1 MQQVKENSFFMH
13 TSKLCGEVSMTNYL
27 PAAMKLGRFCI
38 WDFAKN
44 AWLSLNQVGPTP
56 DHAATWIISYIAV
69 FFFVLF
75 CLLVFGREVNKIFQH
90 SNTSSCILAVDS
102 LCLFCLNKNST
113 NFSFFFSLF
122 LENHSHHF
130 IHPETKHNNYIIVLA
145 NITKKSDEN
154 LICNI
159 RTTLKNVHLED
170 WEQLK
175 LTIFYID
182 QKILII
188 SQNQISSA

>member
-145 NITKKSDEN
+145 NITKKVMKTSYA
-154 LICNI
+154 
-159 RTTLKNVHLED
+159 TSG
-170 WEQLK
+170 QLWK
-175 LTIFYID
+175 MF
-182 QKILII
+182 I
-188 SQNQISSA
+188 SKTGSS